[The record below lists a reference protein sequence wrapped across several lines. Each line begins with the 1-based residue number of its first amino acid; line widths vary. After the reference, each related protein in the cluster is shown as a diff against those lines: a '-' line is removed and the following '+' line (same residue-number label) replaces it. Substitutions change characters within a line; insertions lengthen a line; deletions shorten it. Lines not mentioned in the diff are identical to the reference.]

1 MVEEIQ
7 FIGIEYLENKIQKA
21 QKPEHLYGFLLNIG
35 KNQNGVKIDIRFELL
50 VPINDSEYIFSKT
63 ISTFFLHHFD
73 FDYLRNES
81 ETVSE
86 LVLISMSHTRMYLL
100 SKFSRYSS
108 VKHKIFKAH
117 HFIPEIKRQM
127 NIP

>member
-7 FIGIEYLENKIQKA
+7 FIKIEYLENEIRKIKN
-21 QKPEHLYGFLLNIG
+21 PEHRYGFLLKIG
-35 KNQNGVKIDIRFELL
+35 KNENGVKIDVRFELL
-50 VPINDSEYIFSKT
+50 VPINDSEYIFTKT

-73 FDYLRNES
+73 FDYIRNEV
-81 ETVSE
+81 ETISE

-100 SKFSRYSS
+100 FKFAKYNM
-108 VKHKIFKAH
+108 VEHKVFKAH

-127 NIP
+127 NIR